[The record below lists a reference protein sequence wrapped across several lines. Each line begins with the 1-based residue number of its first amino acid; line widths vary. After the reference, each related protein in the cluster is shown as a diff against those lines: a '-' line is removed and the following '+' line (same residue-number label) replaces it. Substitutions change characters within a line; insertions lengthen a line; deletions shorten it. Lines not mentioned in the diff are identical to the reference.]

1 MAAEIGSIL
10 EGKVTGITNFGAFVE
25 LPDKST
31 GMVHISEVSSTFIKD
46 IHEKISEGDI
56 VKVKVIDINEKG
68 KIALS
73 IKKALPQEEEQ
84 PKPKRP
90 AGDRPKK
97 SQPPVWT
104 GTQRSEPENMS
115 FEDMMAKFKSI
126 SDDKMSDL
134 KKSNVA
140 KRGASTPR
148 RGGNQR
154 G

>member
-1 MAAEIGSIL
+1 MAVEIGEIL
-10 EGKVTGITNFGAFVE
+10 DGKVTGITNFGAFVE

-31 GMVHISEVSSTFIKD
+31 GMVHISEVSATFIKD
-46 IHEKISEGDI
+46 IHEKLSEGDM
-56 VKVKVIDINEKG
+56 VKVKVLEINEKG

-84 PKPKRP
+84 KPKRP
-90 AGDRPKK
+90 AGDKPRR
-97 SQPPVWT
+97 SQPQVWT
-104 GTQRSEPENMS
+104 GSQKSEPENMS
-115 FEDMMAKFKSI
+115 FEDMLAKFKTV
-126 SDDKMSDL
+126 SDEKMSDL
-134 KKSNVA
+134 KKNNVA

>member
-46 IHEKISEGDI
+46 IHEKVSEGDI

-73 IKKALPQEEEQ
+73 IKKALPQGEEQ

>member
-46 IHEKISEGDI
+46 IHEKVSEGDI